1 MDTRKL
7 VGKVTT
13 EERDDIQALFE
24 RKNGL
29 SELAKIIP
37 ADNQELYERL
47 VGDMGKTQTRFQKW
61 WDNMAAKYSWES
73 TPNGQWEIDFST
85 CEIFLK
91 TNN

>member
-1 MDTRKL
+1 MGTRKL

-37 ADNQELYERL
+37 AHNQELYERL

-61 WDNMAAKYSWES
+61 WDDMSAKYKWES
-73 TPNGQWEIDFST
+73 SRNGQWEIDFTT
-85 CEIFLK
+85 CDIYLK
-91 TNN
+91 EN